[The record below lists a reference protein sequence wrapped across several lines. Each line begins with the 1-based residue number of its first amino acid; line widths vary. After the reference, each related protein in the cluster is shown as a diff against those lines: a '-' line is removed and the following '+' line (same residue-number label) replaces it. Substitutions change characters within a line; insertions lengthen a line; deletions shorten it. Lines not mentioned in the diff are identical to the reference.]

1 MGFQRDTSRPSPP
14 DATTGGTPCVVLR
27 LSYRCK
33 YRYRK
38 RGYRWCIFEANLS
51 AQYICTRKIHL
62 PHSLHTTN
70 VCHDTP
76 YTKHIRS
83 CMPAHTRIHAHAHT
97 HLILEKINKI
107 GEKIRLCTG
116 WSLELPLHALGCA
129 VIEPAA
135 CLPACASSVA
145 WSSATT
151 RQNVTRSLTN
161 RERLEQRGWEK
172 ERKKKR
178 KELEGWEKTEYI

>member
-1 MGFQRDTSRPSPP
+1 MAIPPIPLNQWGFSGAPTDLAPRMLPP
-14 DATTGGTPCVVLR
+14 EEHLA
-27 LSYRCK
+27 RCCDFQFLLNREKHIK
-33 YRYRK
+33 YI
-38 RGYRWCIFEANLS
+38 WCIFEANLS

-76 YTKHIRS
+76 YTKQIRS
-83 CMPAHTRIHAHAHT
+83 FMPAHTHIHAHAHT

-135 CLPACASSVA
+135 CLPACASSAA
-145 WSSATT
+145 WSSAAT
-151 RQNVTRSLTN
+151 RQKVKRSLTN
-161 RERLEQRGWEK
+161 RGG
-172 ERKKKR
+172 
-178 KELEGWEKTEYI
+178 LEG